1 MANPEKRLSERELS
15 PLVEIL
21 ARKFVQRWDQY
32 PRQYDNDR
40 PYFTVME
47 PLNIGLLH
55 QHLQG
60 ELTLGTYLLNPESQ
74 GRFLVLDADD
84 AQQWEQLQMLAQRL
98 KTEAS
103 PTYLERSRQGGH
115 LWFFFSSWLPGT
127 DIRRFGKGIL
137 AKHGIDKMEI
147 YPKQDVLSDGPGSLI
162 RMPFGVHQVTSKRY
176 GFYTPGGR
184 PLAATLR
191 EQLRMLGAA
200 ECVPAAVFEQYCN
213 YAPEPVQMPQFEP
226 TEAVGEQVSERIK
239 NAITVLNF
247 VGRFVELTA
256 NGRGYCPFHDD
267 THRSFGV
274 NEKRNYWSCFAGCG
288 GGSIIDF
295 WMLYKQCD
303 FKTAVAELAEMLL
316 K

>member
-47 PLNIGLLH
+47 PLNIGLLQ

-60 ELTLGTYLLNPESQ
+60 ELTLGTYLLNPKSQ

-84 AQQWEQLQMLAQRL
+84 AQQWKQLKMLAQTL
-98 KTEAS
+98 ESEET

-115 LWFFFSSWLPGT
+115 LWFFFSSWLTGAN
-127 DIRRFGKGIL
+127 IRRFGKGLL
-137 AKHGIDKMEI
+137 AVHGIDKMEI

-162 RMPFGVHQVTSKRY
+162 RMPFGVHQVTGKRY
-176 GFYTPGGR
+176 CFYTPVGK

-191 EQLRMLGAA
+191 EQLRILGTAA
-200 ECVPAAVFEQYCN
+200 CVPAAVFEHYAN
-213 YAPEPVQMPQFEP
+213 YAPEPIQNPEFVPVG
-226 TEAVGEQVSERIK
+226 AAGEQVSERIK
-239 NAITVLNF
+239 NAITVHDF
-247 VGRFVELTA
+247 VGRFVALTA

-295 WMLYKQCD
+295 WMLHRQCD